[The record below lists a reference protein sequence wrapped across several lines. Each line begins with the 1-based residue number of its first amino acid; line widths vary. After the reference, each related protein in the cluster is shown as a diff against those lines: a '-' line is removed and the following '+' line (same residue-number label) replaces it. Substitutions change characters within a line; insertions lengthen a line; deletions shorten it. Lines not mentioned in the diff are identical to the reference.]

1 MSPGLSSDG
10 RGCAASTVLDCTAET
25 VLTISPSSN
34 GASISPSSKSGS
46 AILFRA
52 GLARRA
58 VLARRLTDLAARQQ
72 VWFERVSFTGR
83 QCGWVCALIFPRKTS
98 AGLLP
103 GRKIQ
108 IPTRNNALRLTT
120 PCEAQRERPS
130 ARSLGHGAAA
140 FRMGC
145 GASTPAAGA
154 DPIQEKLAGKD
165 CIAHG
170 VPLQPGEGH
179 VQAAKLSTMSSH
191 QVPCIVA
198 GEAPPA
204 PQTAQAAP
212 APKATPAP
220 VPTTATEPAA
230 PAAVAKASS
239 FDFEKGTFIFG

>member
-1 MSPGLSSDG
+1 MLFGSEPPKFPPPGPGSVAVERGENGTLSLG
-10 RGCAASTVLDCTAET
+10 RPSYFAPASREPCWRADA
-25 VLTISPSSN
+25 LTGLTLLGAYCWFDMRAFRSR
-34 GASISPSSKSGS
+34 GAS
-46 AILFRA
+46 
-52 GLARRA
+52 A
-58 VLARRLTDLAARQQ
+58 VGVARQ
-72 VWFERVSFTGR
+72 E
-83 QCGWVCALIFPRKTS
+83 PS
-98 AGLLP
+98 AGLLL

-108 IPTRNNALRLTT
+108 LSQPSQAG
-120 PCEAQRERPS
+120 PS

-154 DPIQEKLAGKD
+154 DPIQEKFAGKD

-204 PQTAQAAP
+204 PQTAKAAP

-220 VPTTATEPAA
+220 VPTTTTEPAA

>member
-1 MSPGLSSDG
+1 M
-10 RGCAASTVLDCTAET
+10 
-25 VLTISPSSN
+25 
-34 GASISPSSKSGS
+34 
-46 AILFRA
+46 
-52 GLARRA
+52 
-58 VLARRLTDLAARQQ
+58 
-72 VWFERVSFTGR
+72 
-83 QCGWVCALIFPRKTS
+83 
-98 AGLLP
+98 
-103 GRKIQ
+103 
-108 IPTRNNALRLTT
+108 
-120 PCEAQRERPS
+120 
-130 ARSLGHGAAA
+130 GHGAAA

-154 DPIQEKLAGKD
+154 DPIQEKFAGKD

-220 VPTTATEPAA
+220 VPTTTTEPAA

>member
-1 MSPGLSSDG
+1 M
-10 RGCAASTVLDCTAET
+10 
-25 VLTISPSSN
+25 
-34 GASISPSSKSGS
+34 
-46 AILFRA
+46 
-52 GLARRA
+52 
-58 VLARRLTDLAARQQ
+58 
-72 VWFERVSFTGR
+72 
-83 QCGWVCALIFPRKTS
+83 
-98 AGLLP
+98 
-103 GRKIQ
+103 
-108 IPTRNNALRLTT
+108 
-120 PCEAQRERPS
+120 
-130 ARSLGHGAAA
+130 GHGAAA

-154 DPIQEKLAGKD
+154 DPIQEKFAGKD

-204 PQTAQAAP
+204 PQTAKAAP

-220 VPTTATEPAA
+220 VPTTTTEPAA